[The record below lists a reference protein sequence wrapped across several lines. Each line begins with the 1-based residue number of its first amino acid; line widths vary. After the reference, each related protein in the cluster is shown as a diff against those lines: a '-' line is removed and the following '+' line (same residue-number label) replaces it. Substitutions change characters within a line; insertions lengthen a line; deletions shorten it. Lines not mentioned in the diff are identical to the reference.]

1 MVLRSRFW
9 LGADAPEPVPEP
21 VGLGLMQH
29 AYTEFHYLS
38 KFLPSL
44 YIAENRETEDPPF
57 PW

>member
-1 MVLRSRFW
+1 
-9 LGADAPEPVPEP
+9 
-21 VGLGLMQH
+21 MQH

-44 YIAENRETEDPPF
+44 YIAENRELEPPPF